1 MAIAEIV
8 ETTVY
13 DGTTDSVLKLSGAG
27 EATYR
32 MEVLPYDEG
41 APATVS
47 VWARAESEATLMIVA
62 LGETFVERAGT
73 SWRRLEM
80 PVPEPNGPYIELS
93 PVGDGDVYLY
103 KCMVENRASRPGD
116 WTPAPEDHEE
126 IMDGLSGDLGE
137 LRTQA
142 EDAMA
147 AVQRMMRSGANLIES
162 SESIAVAGN
171 GVDAESRALLAR
183 GLRGATCYTLSMEAA
198 EKTAG
203 TAAGMTLEGVRASD
217 GAVLFSRTLDFS
229 LGYQKTTFTT
239 AEDGGYDLYIYAG
252 IRGSTSGVAV
262 KLTRVK
268 LVEGTFAALWS
279 ESRADAERRIAGLV
293 SQLEATRTG
302 FESRVTGVAN
312 DVAGLEE
319 KTSFLRFDGSNPND
333 PKLIIGSTE
342 SPMTMELSNSRL
354 SFLWRGD
361 PVAYFSNNKLYVTN
375 VEAIERLSVGTPAN
389 GYLDIVTTAT
399 GVGFLWRN

>member
-1 MAIAEIV
+1 METMTLV

-13 DGTTDSVLKLSGAG
+13 DGSTDTALMLSGAG
-27 EATYR
+27 DATYR
-32 MEVLPYDEG
+32 MTVLPYDED

-47 VWARAESEATLMIVA
+47 IWVKAAAATGVLFVA
-62 LGETFVERAGT
+62 LGETFVHEVGT
-73 SWRRLEM
+73 SWQRLEM
-80 PVPEPNGPYIELS
+80 AVEEPEGQEVLVSI
-93 PVGDGDVYLY
+93 VGDGAVMIY
-103 KCMVENRASRPGD
+103 KCMVETANKPSD
-116 WTPAPEDHEE
+116 WSPAPEDHEE
-126 IMDGLSGDLGE
+126 IMDGLSGDVGE

-142 EDAMA
+142 EDTLAT
-147 AVQRMMRSGANLIES
+147 VQRMLQNGANLIDS
-162 SESIAVAGN
+162 SESLTITGN
-171 GVDAESRALLAR
+171 GTDTQSRALLAH
-183 GLRGATCYTLSMEAA
+183 GLKGAANYTLSMEAA

-203 TAAGMTLEGVRASD
+203 TAAGMTLEGVRVSD
-217 GAVLFSRTLDFS
+217 GAILFSRTLDFS

-239 AEDGGYDLYIYAG
+239 AEDGEYDLYIYAG
-252 IRGSTSGVAV
+252 IKGSTSGVAV

-279 ESRADAERRIAGLV
+279 ESKADAERRIAGLV

-312 DVAGLEE
+312 DVAGIAE

-354 SFLWRGD
+354 SFLWNGD